1 MTSVRLSSAIGELM
15 LVSIEQ
21 VQYLGIFQNYKKDKD
36 LADFGRFNVIYG
48 LNGSGKTTLSRLLAC
63 LNEGSLAD
71 HPNLKY
77 IGKFTGGTFKEGTP
91 YPRKIRVFNSE
102 YVDKNLGAIEGT
114 LNPIF
119 IIGEEDK
126 SLVAQIQA
134 DESDFEKLS
143 EEATAKGAEK
153 KRSET
158 ARGKRFTDVAKVI
171 LADTHGVATRTYNKS
186 HAEKAFQ
193 VTGDGKVLSDA
204 QLQTHRT
211 TLQQKVEP
219 TLPTIA
225 LGKFSIKVD
234 GITQITS
241 VADALEKIS
250 QALPDLCAKTAESIA
265 IQRLQQNPDI
275 STWVEAGLKIH
286 GAHEPSTCEY
296 CRQKIPAARLE
307 ELAKHFNDSDQQFK
321 IDIEQAQSWVDVT
334 TSAIED
340 IIPSGQGDLYDEL
353 KPEYAIAVKA
363 LAEAQD
369 ALVASLKKVTGTLS
383 EKLVSRT
390 QAISCEA
397 PILDSATLD
406 TMLAEVNKHL
416 VAHNEKSADF
426 DKRTTGAN
434 KAIETHHLTELAP
447 EIEAFDKEIEACNQR
462 LDEIQTG
469 KADGTLGTDA
479 LLKRITE
486 NKQKVSNTAQ
496 AAKNL
501 TDQLHT
507 FLGRSDL
514 TFEPEGE
521 GYRIMRGQE
530 AAQRLSEGEK
540 TAITFIYFIVQL
552 ADQDFDVA
560 EGIVVIDDPISSLD
574 SNSIYQAFAFLKN
587 AVKDAKQIFLL
598 THNFDF
604 LRLLLNWVR
613 KIPKRE
619 AANKSFYM
627 LTDVADAAG
636 NRSAKMAPLD
646 DTLMKHNTEYAFLF
660 KTLYEYKSDGTII
673 GSYHIPNIA
682 RKLLEAFLDFYYP
695 GPTSQYEQLQKVPF
709 DENKKTA
716 IYKFTNDQSHATGK
730 GFDPALIQESQTNVG
745 HILQMI
751 KKVSEIHYKSLEEL
765 VNPQTI

>member
-1 MTSVRLSSAIGELM
+1 M

-21 VQYLGIFQNYKKDKD
+21 VQNLGIFQSYKKDKD
-36 LADFGRFNVIYG
+36 LADFGRFNIIYG

-77 IGKFTGGTFKEGTP
+77 NGKFTGGTFKEGTP
-91 YPRKIRVFNSE
+91 HPRKIRVFNSE
-102 YVDKNLGAIEGT
+102 YVNKNLGAIEGT

-153 KRSET
+153 KKSET
-158 ARGKRFTDVAKVI
+158 ARGKRFTDVAKII
-171 LADTHGVATRTYNKS
+171 LADTHGVAIPIYNKS

-193 VTGDGKVLSDA
+193 AMGDGKVLSDA

-225 LGKFSIKVD
+225 LGKLNIKVD

-275 STWVEAGLKIH
+275 STWVEAGIKIH
-286 GAHEPSTCEY
+286 AAHEPSTCEY
-296 CRQKIPAARLE
+296 CRQKIPASRLGD
-307 ELAKHFNDSDQQFK
+307 LAKHFNDSDQQLK
-321 IDIEQAQSWVDVT
+321 TEIEQAQGWVDAT
-334 TSAIED
+334 TAAIED
-340 IIPSGQGDLYDEL
+340 VIPSGQGDLYDEL
-353 KPEYAIAVKA
+353 KPGYAIAVKA
-363 LAEAQD
+363 LAEAQETV
-369 ALVASLKKVTGTLS
+369 VASLKEVTETLS
-383 EKLVSRT
+383 EKLASRT

-397 PILDSATLD
+397 PILDSAALD
-406 TMLAEVNKHL
+406 TALAGVNKHL
-416 VAHNEKSADF
+416 EAHNDKSSDF
-426 DKRTTGAN
+426 AKRTTAA
-434 KAIETHHLTELAP
+434 KQAIETHHLTELAP
-447 EIEAFDKEIEACNQR
+447 EIRAFDKAIGACDQR
-462 LDEIQTG
+462 LEEIQNG
-469 KADGTLGTDA
+469 KPDGTLGTDA
-479 LLKRITE
+479 LLKRIKE
-486 NKQKVSNTAQ
+486 NKQKVSNTDQ

-560 EGIVVIDDPISSLD
+560 EGIVAIDDPISSLD

-604 LRLLLNWVR
+604 LRLLLNWVK
-613 KIPKRE
+613 KIPKKD
-619 AANKSFYM
+619 AAKKSFYM
-627 LTDVADAAG
+627 LISVADAAG
-636 NRSAKMAPLD
+636 NRSVNMVPLD
-646 DTLMKHNTEYAFLF
+646 ATLMEHDTEYAFLF
-660 KTLYEYKSDGTII
+660 KTLYEFKSDGTII

-682 RKLLEAFLDFYYP
+682 RKLLEAFLNFYYP
-695 GPTSQYEQLQKVPF
+695 GTTTSQYQKLQKVPF

-716 IYKFTNDQSHATGK
+716 IYKFTNDQSHPTGK

-751 KKVSEIHYKSLEEL
+751 KEVSETHFKSLEEL
-765 VNPQTI
+765 VNPQTT